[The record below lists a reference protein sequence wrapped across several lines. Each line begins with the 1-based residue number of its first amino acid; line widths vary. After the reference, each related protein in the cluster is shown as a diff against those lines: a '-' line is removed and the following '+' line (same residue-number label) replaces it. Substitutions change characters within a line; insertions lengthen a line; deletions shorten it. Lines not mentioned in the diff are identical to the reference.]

1 MKIKYIILIFAIVFG
16 SFFCFRDCVRQAH
29 LKSDEL
35 KLTPISYV
43 FTKDIWT
50 QLDTM
55 SYGWAKT
62 MRLRKL
68 SCKSSKNAET
78 GLKVLPIS

>member
-50 QLDTM
+50 QLDTCHM
-55 SYGWAKT
+55 AGQRT

-68 SCKSSKNAET
+68 SCKVQRT
-78 GLKVLPIS
+78 PRLG